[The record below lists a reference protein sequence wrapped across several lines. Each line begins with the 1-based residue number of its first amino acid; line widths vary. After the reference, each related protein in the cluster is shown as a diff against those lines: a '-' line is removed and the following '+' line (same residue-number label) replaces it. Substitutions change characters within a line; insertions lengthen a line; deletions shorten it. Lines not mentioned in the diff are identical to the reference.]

1 MFAQSGEQPHYG
13 REVKNMTRILD
24 VVPMSVG
31 STLPLLD
38 RVLDEWFYPYP
49 VRYDVECAEWV
60 PATDIAETEKEYIV
74 SMEAPGIDMNKTE
87 LTFTGG
93 TLTVKGEKVKES
105 REDECCHCAE
115 RYSGAFERSFRVSDK
130 VDGDKID
137 ATYKDGILKVVLPK
151 TEESRVKK
159 IEIH

>member
-1 MFAQSGEQPHYG
+1 
-13 REVKNMTRILD
+13 MTRILD
-24 VVPMSVG
+24 VVPTSVR
-31 STLPLLD
+31 STLPLID

-49 VRYDVECAEWV
+49 VRYGVECADWV
-60 PATDIAETEKEYIV
+60 PAADIAETGKEYIV
-74 SMEAPGIDMNKTE
+74 SIEAPGIDMNKTE

-105 REDECCHCAE
+105 RDGECCHCVE
-115 RYSGAFERSFRVSDK
+115 RYSGTFERSFRVSDK

-151 TEESRVKK
+151 TEESDVKK

>member
-1 MFAQSGEQPHYG
+1 MA
-13 REVKNMTRILD
+13 RMLD
-24 VVPMSVG
+24 VVPVSFRT
-31 STLPLLD
+31 TLPLFD

-49 VRYDVECAEWV
+49 VTYGEACATWV
-60 PATDIAETEKEYIV
+60 PASDIAETAKEYIV

-87 LTFTGG
+87 VTYTKGI
-93 TLTVKGEKVKES
+93 LTVKGEKVKES

-115 RYSGAFERSFRVSDK
+115 RYSGSFERTFHVSEN

-151 TEESRVKK
+151 SEESSVKK

>member
-1 MFAQSGEQPHYG
+1 MIMA
-13 REVKNMTRILD
+13 RMLD
-24 VVPMSVG
+24 VVPVSFRT
-31 STLPLLD
+31 TLPLFD

-49 VRYDVECAEWV
+49 VTYGAECANWV
-60 PATDIAETEKEYIV
+60 PASDIAETSKEYIV

-87 LTFTGG
+87 VTYTKGI
-93 TLTVKGEKVKES
+93 LTVKGEKVKES

-115 RYSGAFERSFRVSDK
+115 RYSGSFERSFRVSGN

-151 TEESRVKK
+151 TEESSVKK

>member
-1 MFAQSGEQPHYG
+1 MA
-13 REVKNMTRILD
+13 RLLD
-24 VVPMSVG
+24 VVPVG
-31 STLPLLD
+31 FRATLPLFD

-49 VRYDVECAEWV
+49 STYGAECADWV
-60 PATDIAETEKEYIV
+60 PPTDIAERAKEYVV

-87 LTFTGG
+87 VTYTKGI
-93 TLTVKGEKVKES
+93 LTVKGEKVKES
-105 REDECCHCAE
+105 TDDECCHCAE
-115 RYSGAFERSFRVSDK
+115 RYSGSFERTFHVSEN

-151 TEESRVKK
+151 SEESSVKK

>member
-1 MFAQSGEQPHYG
+1 
-13 REVKNMTRILD
+13 MTRILD
-24 VVPMSVG
+24 VVPTNVR
-31 STLPLLD
+31 STLPLID

-49 VRYDVECAEWV
+49 VRYGVECADWV
-60 PATDIAETEKEYIV
+60 PAADIAETGKEYIV
-74 SMEAPGIDMNKTE
+74 SIEAPGIDMNKTE

-105 REDECCHCAE
+105 RDGECCHCVE
-115 RYSGAFERSFRVSDK
+115 RYSGTFERRFQVSDK

-151 TEESRVKK
+151 TEESDVKK

>member
-1 MFAQSGEQPHYG
+1 MA
-13 REVKNMTRILD
+13 RVLD
-24 VVPMSVG
+24 VVPMSFRT
-31 STLPLLD
+31 TLPLFD

-49 VRYDVECAEWV
+49 VAYGAECANWV
-60 PATDIAETEKEYIV
+60 PASDIAETPKEYTV

-87 LTFTGG
+87 VTYTKGI
-93 TLTVKGEKVKES
+93 LTVKGEKVKES
-105 REDECCHCAE
+105 REGECCHCAE
-115 RYSGAFERSFRVSDK
+115 RYSGSFERSFRVAEN

-151 TEESRVKK
+151 AEESSVKR

>member
-1 MFAQSGEQPHYG
+1 
-13 REVKNMTRILD
+13 MTRILD
-24 VVPMSVG
+24 VVPMSVR
-31 STLPLLD
+31 STLPLFD
-38 RVLDEWFYPYP
+38 RVFDEWFYPYP
-49 VRYDVECAEWV
+49 VRYDAECADWV
-60 PATDIAETEKEYIV
+60 PAADIAETPKEYVV
-74 SMEAPGIDMNKTE
+74 SLEAPGIDMNKTE

-115 RYSGAFERSFRVSDK
+115 RYSGSFERSFRVSDK

-151 TEESRVKK
+151 TEESSVKK

>member
-1 MFAQSGEQPHYG
+1 
-13 REVKNMTRILD
+13 MTRLLS
-24 VVPMSVG
+24 VVPTG
-31 STLPLLD
+31 FESTLSLFD

-49 VRYDVECAEWV
+49 IRYAGECADWV
-60 PATDIAETEKEYIV
+60 PPADISETAKEYIV
-74 SMEAPGIDMNKTE
+74 SLEAPGIDMNKTE
-87 LTFTGG
+87 LTFSGG

-105 REDECCHCAE
+105 RDEECCHCAE
-115 RYSGAFERSFRVSDK
+115 RYSGALERSFYLSDK

-151 TEESRVKK
+151 TEESSVKK